1 MEKPEILS
9 IKKCPWSAHKTITF
23 DSENSGDILI
33 SQVGDARMMV
43 PKSVIMCT
51 AAELILF
58 NNLDSLDYTVVV
70 RTLPVPIKDWMWLGS
85 NSGSDAP

>member
-9 IKKCPWSAHKTITF
+9 IKKCPWSAHKTITL

-58 NNLDSLDYTVVV
+58 NNLDSLDYTVVI
-70 RTLPVPIKDWMWLGS
+70 RSNLPIKDWVWLGS
-85 NSGSDAP
+85 NSGRDAP